1 MTDTDR
7 LEALLGTGHEVRLGK
22 RDAYEVLQKL
32 RARGARTEAADRLE
46 SRLTEED
53 EVVLARGEAQ
63 QLLEELKAS
72 GRRWISGTDARRP
85 EPPKAEEPEP
95 ELEPEPRGWRFW
107 RSR

>member
-1 MTDTDR
+1 MNDTAN
-7 LEALLGTGHEVRLGK
+7 LEMQLDAGGEVRLG
-22 RDAYEVLQKL
+22 RREAHEVLQKL

-53 EVVLARGEAQ
+53 EVVLAHGEAQ

>member
-7 LEALLGTGHEVRLGK
+7 LEALLGTGHDVRLGK

-46 SRLTEED
+46 SQLADAD
-53 EVVLARGEAQ
+53 EVLVPEGEAQ

-72 GRRWISGTDARRP
+72 GRRWISGTDAPRP
-85 EPPKAEEPEP
+85 EPPRKAEPEP
-95 ELEPEPRGWRFW
+95 EPQQRGWRFW
-107 RSR
+107 KRAPS